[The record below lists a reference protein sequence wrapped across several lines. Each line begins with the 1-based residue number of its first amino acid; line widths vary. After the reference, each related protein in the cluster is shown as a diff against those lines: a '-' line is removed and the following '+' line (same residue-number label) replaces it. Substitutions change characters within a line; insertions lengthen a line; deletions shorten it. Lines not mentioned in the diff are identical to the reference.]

1 MSNDIL
7 NPAAK
12 SHNHGHSHDHSK
24 PHSHDHTHS
33 HGHDH
38 EQKAIFVKSLKE
50 HGMESNFD
58 NEDLH
63 DHLNEFTNEDD
74 ELNAIRKNGLKSIF
88 KQIFTKKV

>member
-1 MSNDIL
+1 
-7 NPAAK
+7 
-12 SHNHGHSHDHSK
+12 
-24 PHSHDHTHS
+24 
-33 HGHDH
+33 
-38 EQKAIFVKSLKE
+38 
-50 HGMESNFD
+50 MESKFD